1 MSRYKD
7 ENNPN
12 KQLEPTLPEALDPK
26 LLDQRLEALKAEHNL
41 ANPESGGIAQTGY
54 SAYGEKHR
62 EELNDEEKAIFLRIL
77 CEHGIVTYAC
87 RSIGRSRM
95 TVYNHRK
102 KDVEFSKMWDLAL
115 ELGIEGLVDEAKR
128 RAFAGSDLL
137 MIFLLKHLKK
147 DTFGEQTQKAPAG
160 LSLDGLGNPKRL
172 IIEWDNEEPSNQ
184 IEGSAQEIKDETHE
198 TEGS

>member
-7 ENNPN
+7 PENPN
-12 KQLEPTLPEALDPK
+12 KSMEPTLPEALDPK
-26 LLDQRLEALKAEHNL
+26 LLDQRLEELRAEHNI
-41 ANPESGGIAQTGY
+41 ANPASGGIAQTGY
-54 SAYGEKHR
+54 SAYGEKNR
-62 EELNDEEKAIFLRIL
+62 EELNNEEKALFLRVL

-102 KDVEFSKMWDLAL
+102 KDQEFSDMWDIACKLGIDAL
-115 ELGIEGLVDEAKR
+115 EDEAKR

-160 LSLDGLGNPKRL
+160 IPLDGMGNPKRV
-172 IIEWDNEEPSNQ
+172 IIEWDNEETGDT
-184 IEGSAQEIKDETHE
+184 IDGEAKEITNG
-198 TEGS
+198 TV

>member
-1 MSRYKD
+1 M
-7 ENNPN
+7 
-12 KQLEPTLPEALDPK
+12 EPTLPEALDPG
-26 LLDQRLEALKAEHNL
+26 LLDQRLEALKAEQQL
-41 ANPESGGIAQTGY
+41 ANPASGGIAQTGY
-54 SAYGEKHR
+54 SAYGEKNR
-62 EELNDEEKAIFLRIL
+62 EELNDEEKAIFLRVL

-102 KDVEFSKMWDLAL
+102 KDEEFSKMWDLAL

-160 LSLDGLGNPKRL
+160 IPLDQLGNPKRM
-172 IIEWDNEEPSNQ
+172 IIEWDNEESGNT
-184 IEGSAQEIKDETHE
+184 IEGEAKEITHGET
-198 TEGS
+198 SKA